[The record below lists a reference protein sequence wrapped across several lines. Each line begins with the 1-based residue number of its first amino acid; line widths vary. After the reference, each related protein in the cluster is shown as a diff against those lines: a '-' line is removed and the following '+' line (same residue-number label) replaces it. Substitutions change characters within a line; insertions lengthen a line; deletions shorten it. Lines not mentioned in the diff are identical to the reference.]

1 MRKKY
6 LSALLF
12 GALLVTSAGTFTS
25 CKDYDDDIKNLRE
38 QLDKKASLEELTSK
52 ISQLETAIAEAKTA
66 AQEAKEKA
74 QQALDAAQSGE
85 GGVSEEDLTA
95 LKNELQTQIDKL
107 ASLEEVNSKIA
118 ALKTEL
124 EGQIDGLASEEA
136 LNALQTK
143 VEALSAEVMKLIGKR
158 LTSLS
163 VIPTTHVNGIAA
175 IEIKSLTYR
184 PQVYVK
190 APHDDDY
197 LGNESFEHAEKP
209 WLDHTAVAN
218 AKDIIIS
225 SEKNKAYFHVSPSIG
240 VADED
245 IEMPSFNCITSTN
258 VTRSGEIAVNN
269 TPIQPVDY
277 NIEGDELEVTFKKT
291 VTDYIGS
298 TGEAHGDAKKE
309 SFYMASLKAPI
320 AEKNWTS
327 DEVAQKEENPDFEV
341 SVNSEYVRLEEN
353 LYIPY
358 IANENVEFNKA
369 IVGDFADEIQN
380 NASAHEGRYYVHY
393 HDSACVYNSEATEL
407 IDYKVAY
414 NEPVDLKKL
423 VTVCTTPE
431 SNAGD
436 HSKHEELGDYED
448 YGLSFRFYLATAP
461 YITLGGPDNNTN
473 KTDQQKFAQIDS
485 PENGIMTSRVYD
497 INGGSATAVGREPI
511 VRVELRDTKDGR
523 NNLIAQRYIK
533 FKWVK
538 EVGQREIPVEYTDAI
553 YKCANYVDRLGTQQ
567 MNEYIYAQA
576 KEGGMTKQE
585 FHAVYTDDG
594 FDANVGLGDGEATY
608 VKNSEAGV
616 ESYNLEWTLEHKD
629 IVTKYPDWYKQEEMV
644 FEKTVFWKDPTGA
657 YPTLKITLK
666 RTIYKPIFGEY
677 GYDGRYWKTSS
688 NYSIFN
694 VNPIVYN
701 TIESNPAWNDNTNHK
716 NNPTC
721 NIYTDLLNG
730 FLNKEGKMPM
740 TGAYEH
746 IYFTDKGSQDPN
758 KKLDYSVDGNYDTD
772 GVKYI
777 FDADKLANGT
787 NPDGNKYEFPY
798 FNGTTTV
805 LKTAEVRNNG
815 TEIWINGELAASIV
829 NNVVNKCTDTNNPR
843 FGAITYNIKLQE
855 AVPDALPYAGSN
867 PTEAAKSLVGQYLPI
882 KMIANIC
889 DADQIAHAKAH
900 TVNIKAY
907 DAFIIRP
914 LTIVSGD
921 TDDFTDATIDGSTID
936 VKGAFTYTCWNADET
951 GKFYTASNSAGAT
964 TLQRE
969 LWKFYEC
976 VAGEWMTKQATTN
989 LKLDNNGNLVPTEGV
1004 TDGPLPNNT
1013 TVTYDNVN
1021 ETLTYYNHSGT
1032 PVNADYKIYIPVKFG
1047 YKWQTETK
1055 TFEVEVKTN
1064 AGTPSR
1070 R

>member
-12 GALLVTSAGTFTS
+12 GALLFASTGTFTS
-25 CKDYDDDIKNLRE
+25 CKDYDDDINNLQE
-38 QLDKKASLEELTSK
+38 QLDKKASLEELNAK
-52 ISQLETAIAEAKTA
+52 VAQLETAIAEAKATA
-66 AQEAKEKA
+66 EKA
-74 QQALDAAQSGE
+74 KATAEEALEKASQEGQSD
-85 GGVSEEDLTA
+85 GVSEEQLA
-95 LKNELQTQIDKL
+95 ELKAEIEKQIEKL
-107 ASLEEVNSKIA
+107 ASLEEVQKQIA
-118 ALKTEL
+118 NLKAELNGEFASDEALK
-124 EGQIDGLASEEA
+124 
-136 LNALQTK
+136 ALQAK
-143 VEALSAEVMKLIGKR
+143 VEKLTATVVNLIGKR

-175 IEIKSLTYR
+175 IEIKSLIYT
-184 PQVYVK
+184 PQKYSVND
-190 APHDDDY
+190 H
-197 LGNESFEHAEKP
+197 ESNLESEENTHFTHVESP
-209 WLDHTAVAN
+209 WLDHSKISGAKEVVVSSAN
-218 AKDIIIS
+218 
-225 SEKNKAYFHVSPSIG
+225 NKAYFHVSPSIG
-240 VADED
+240 VANED
-245 IEMPSFNCITSTN
+245 ITLPSFNCITSTN
-258 VTRSGEIAVNN
+258 TTRSTEIAKNN

-291 VTDYIGS
+291 VTEYIGS
-298 TGEAHGDAKKE
+298 EGYAHGEERKE

-320 AEKNWTS
+320 AEKNWTDDEIEAKKNDAS
-327 DEVAQKEENPDFEV
+327 FEVA
-341 SVNSEYVRLEEN
+341 VNSEYARLEET
-353 LYIPY
+353 LYVPY
-358 IANENVEFNKA
+358 IANENVDFNKT
-369 IVGDFADEIQN
+369 IIGNFADEIQS
-380 NASAHEGRYYVHY
+380 NAGANEGRYYVHY
-393 HDSACVYNSEATEL
+393 HDSACVYNSEAGEL
-407 IDYKVAY
+407 IDYKFAY
-414 NEPVDLKKL
+414 DDKVDLKKL
-423 VTVCTTPE
+423 VTVCTTPRAVD
-431 SNAGD
+431 SHVNHD
-436 HSKHEELGDYED
+436 KLTDYKD
-448 YGLSFRFYLATAP
+448 YGLSFRFYLANAP
-461 YITLGGPDNNTN
+461 YITLGGAEDNSNR
-473 KTDQQKFAQIDS
+473 TDQQKFAQIDN
-485 PENGIMTSRVYD
+485 PTNGIMTSKVYT
-497 INGGSATAVGREPI
+497 INGESATAVGREPL
-511 VRVELRDTKDGR
+511 VRVELRDTVN

-538 EVGQREIPVEYTDAI
+538 ETGEREIPVEFTDAI
-553 YKCANYVDRLGTQQ
+553 YKCANYIDRLGTQQ
-567 MNEYIYAQA
+567 MNEDIYDKA

-585 FHAVYTDDG
+585 FHAVYTDAG
-594 FDANVGLGDGEATY
+594 FDANVGVGDGEATY

-616 ESYNLEWTLEHKD
+616 DSYNIEWTLEHKD

-666 RTIYKPIFGEY
+666 RTIYKPVFGEY

-688 NYSIFN
+688 NYTIFN

-730 FLNKEGKMPM
+730 FLDKDGKMPM
-740 TGAYEH
+740 DGAHRHLFY
-746 IYFTDKGSQDPN
+746 TDKNAQDPN
-758 KKLDYSVDGNYDTD
+758 KKIEYINGAYDVDG
-772 GVKYI
+772 VHYI
-777 FDADKLANGT
+777 FDAEKLAAGT

-855 AVPDALPYAGSN
+855 ADPDASPYAGSN

-936 VKGAFTYTCWNADET
+936 VKDAFTYTCWNADET
-951 GKFYTASNSAGAT
+951 GKFYTASNSTGAT
-964 TLQRE
+964 ALQKE

-1013 TVTYDNVN
+1013 TVTYNNAN

-1055 TFEVEVKTN
+1055 IFEVEVKSN

>member
-12 GALLVTSAGTFTS
+12 GALLFASTGTFTS
-25 CKDYDDDIKNLRE
+25 CKDYDDDINNLQE
-38 QLDKKASLEELTSK
+38 QLDKKASLEELNAK
-52 ISQLETAIAEAKTA
+52 VAQLETAIAEAKATA
-66 AQEAKEKA
+66 EEAKATAEEALEKA
-74 QQALDAAQSGE
+74 SQEGQSD
-85 GGVSEEDLTA
+85 GVSEEQLA
-95 LKNELQTQIDKL
+95 ELKAEIEKQIEKL
-107 ASLEEVNSKIA
+107 ASLEEVQKQIA
-118 ALKTEL
+118 NLKAELNGEFASDEALK
-124 EGQIDGLASEEA
+124 
-136 LNALQTK
+136 ALQAK
-143 VEALSAEVMKLIGKR
+143 VEKLTATVVNLIGKR

-175 IEIKSLTYR
+175 IEIKSLIYT
-184 PQVYVK
+184 PQKYFVND
-190 APHDDDY
+190 H
-197 LGNESFEHAEKP
+197 ESNLESEENTHFTHVESP
-209 WLDHTAVAN
+209 WLDHSNISGAKEVVVSSAN
-218 AKDIIIS
+218 
-225 SEKNKAYFHVSPSIG
+225 NKAYFHVSPSIG
-240 VADED
+240 VANED
-245 IEMPSFNCITSTN
+245 ITLPSFNCITSTN
-258 VTRSGEIAVNN
+258 TTRATEIAKNN

-291 VTDYIGS
+291 VTEFIGS
-298 TGEAHGDAKKE
+298 TGKAHGADNQE
-309 SFYMASLKAPI
+309 TFYMASLKAPI
-320 AEKNWTS
+320 AEKNWTDDEIEAKKNDAS
-327 DEVAQKEENPDFEV
+327 FEVA
-341 SVNSEYVRLEEN
+341 VNSEYARLEET
-353 LYIPY
+353 LYVPY
-358 IANENVEFNKA
+358 IANENVDFNKT
-369 IVGDFADEIQN
+369 IIGNFADEIQS
-380 NASAHEGRYYVHY
+380 NAGANEGRYYVHY
-393 HDSACVYNSEATEL
+393 HDSACVYNSEAGEL
-407 IDYKVAY
+407 IDYKFAY
-414 NEPVDLKKL
+414 DDKVDLKKL
-423 VTVCTTPE
+423 VTVCTTPQNVD
-431 SNAGD
+431 SHVNHD
-436 HSKHEELGDYED
+436 KLTDYKD
-448 YGLSFRFYLATAP
+448 YGLSFRFYLANAP
-461 YITLGGPDNNTN
+461 YITLGGAEDNSNR
-473 KTDQQKFAQIDS
+473 TDQQKFAQIDN
-485 PENGIMTSRVYD
+485 PTNGIMTSKVYT
-497 INGGSATAVGREPI
+497 INGESATAVGREPL
-511 VRVELRDTKDGR
+511 VRVELRDTVN

-538 EVGQREIPVEYTDAI
+538 ETGEREIPVEFTDAI
-553 YKCANYVDRLGTQQ
+553 YKCANYIDRLGTQQ
-567 MNEYIYAQA
+567 MNEDIYDKA

-585 FHAVYTDDG
+585 FHAVYTDAG
-594 FDANVGLGDGEATY
+594 FDANVGVGDGEATY

-616 ESYNLEWTLEHKD
+616 DSYNIEWTLEHKD

-666 RTIYKPIFGEY
+666 RTIYKPVFGEY

-688 NYSIFN
+688 NYTIFN

-740 TGAYEH
+740 NGAYEH
-746 IYFTDKGSQDPN
+746 IYFTDKGGQDPN

-855 AVPDALPYAGSN
+855 ADPDALPREGSN

-951 GKFYTASNSAGAT
+951 GKFYTASNSVGAT
-964 TLQRE
+964 DLQRK
-969 LWKFYEC
+969 LWEFYEC

-1013 TVTYDNVN
+1013 TVTYNNAN